1 MDETVTAS
9 VAAEMGKVRGFA
21 ETGELARRAK
31 TPLPPISETPPS
43 SSERSS
49 SDVGSDANSAMGE
62 FLDALA
68 DLDVEEDRSGANVGS
83 AHRRTAYDD
92 ERDDEDDAVSAKLPP
107 YRVAASPDEMSR
119 GVLAPASAAA
129 AADSLARNGFV
140 VLEAR
145 DGRGLV
151 PEDVLV
157 EAAATSEAYLDA
169 LLRRCRARGIDP
181 GRDIFRFAEVCGRA
195 RGGRRFDVTAERRR
209 GRDGGRGGDPS
220 SAIDI
225 PARGPPAAAAKAAAA
240 ASAWDQV
247 RRVVERWTAPAL
259 ALSGLMDPTAHPPS
273 LGDAGETT
281 AVGCVTAMPGA
292 PRQHFHADGRI
303 RGIVNCFAPLVHLPA
318 RLGPT
323 RFKRGSHA
331 WNHDAPYLTRAEER
345 AREAAEEVAPEL
357 ARGALLVYDY
367 RTMHAGGANES
378 DDERRPVAYVMRSRR
393 GLEDTW
399 NFPEES
405 VWDEGE
411 GGGES

>member
-1 MDETVTAS
+1 MDA
-9 VAAEMGKVRGFA
+9 G
-21 ETGELARRAK
+21 
-31 TPLPPISETPPS
+31 S
-43 SSERSS
+43 SP
-49 SDVGSDANSAMGE
+49 
-62 FLDALA
+62 
-68 DLDVEEDRSGANVGS
+68 
-83 AHRRTAYDD
+83 RTC
-92 ERDDEDDAVSAKLPP
+92 ST
-107 YRVAASPDEMSR
+107 S
-119 GVLAPASAAA
+119 
-129 AADSLARNGFV
+129 
-140 VLEAR
+140 
-145 DGRGLV
+145 
-151 PEDVLV
+151 
-157 EAAATSEAYLDA
+157 AAATSEAYLDA
-169 LLRRCRARGIDP
+169 LLRRCRARGTAPDATYFDSP
-181 GRDIFRFAEVCGRA
+181 RCAVA
-195 RGGRRFDVTAERRR
+195 RGVDGGSTSPRSGDVDETVDGAVIRRPRSISQRGSARRR
-209 GRDGGRGGDPS
+209 R
-220 SAIDI
+220 
-225 PARGPPAAAAKAAAA
+225 AAAA

-259 ALSGLMDPTAHPPS
+259 ALSGLMDPTTPPPS